1 MGKAGRGGEPARVCA
16 HPARQPAIGR
26 NRSLPGRGDRQRQA
40 RCLALEPTPDREHA
54 DRAPRVQRNSNHPQR
69 LHDARR
75 DRSLCRQSAG
85 GSQEG
90 NTSLM
95 NSTFLRTAGL
105 LIISNTFMTFAWYAH
120 LKNLSDRKWYI
131 AAILSWG
138 IAFFEYMFMV
148 PANRIG
154 SSEYSQAQL
163 KILQEVIT
171 LTIFVP
177 FVVLYMRQPIRLDFL
192 WAALC
197 ILAAVFFMFRSHG
210 IS

>member
-1 MGKAGRGGEPARVCA
+1 
-16 HPARQPAIGR
+16 
-26 NRSLPGRGDRQRQA
+26 
-40 RCLALEPTPDREHA
+40 
-54 DRAPRVQRNSNHPQR
+54 
-69 LHDARR
+69 
-75 DRSLCRQSAG
+75 
-85 GSQEG
+85 
-90 NTSLM
+90 M

-120 LKNLSDRKWYI
+120 LRNLSDRKWYI
-131 AAILSWG
+131 AAAVSWG

-154 SSEYSQAQL
+154 STEFSLAQL

-171 LTIFVP
+171 LTVFVP
-177 FVVLYMRQPIRLDFL
+177 FVLIYMRQPLRLDFL

>member
-1 MGKAGRGGEPARVCA
+1 MGKAGGGGELARLGA
-16 HPARQPAIGR
+16 HSARQPTIGGDR
-26 NRSLPGRGDRQRQA
+26 ALPGRGDRQRQA
-40 RCLALEPTPDREHA
+40 RCLALEPTQDREHA

-75 DRSLCRQSAG
+75 DRPLYRQGAG
-85 GSQEG
+85 GSQKG

-131 AAILSWG
+131 AAILSWV

-154 SSEYSQAQL
+154 STEMSLAQL
-163 KILQEVIT
+163 EILQEVIT
-171 LTIFVP
+171 LTVFVP